1 MYKIVKTNSL
11 DISKINTTFETGGRF
26 GNMFIRN
33 FVAEYIAKKNN
44 LKITYEKYDLFEKLG
59 IKLFIGENTYD
70 ETLLITDDN
79 IDSIIFNDNIF
90 NTYASNRNIIFK
102 RHDYNPFSLPYHAW
116 CQTSSIVSYIRNVV
130 NCDNRIINNNPYKD
144 RYNKNN
150 DMFIHVRLG
159 DIVNYKYNVS
169 LNYYDSI
176 IQKILDSNNY
186 KNNPYFNNGVRYI
199 TSDSIDNIICK
210 TLINKY
216 NLKIYDT
223 DEIDTI
229 QFGST
234 CKNIILSNGT
244 YSWLLG
250 LLGFESNVHYPI
262 IKVKWHG
269 DIFIYPDWYKINY

>member
-1 MYKIVKTNSL
+1 MYKIVRTNSL
-11 DISKINTTFETGGRF
+11 DISKINTTFITGGRF
-26 GNMFIRN
+26 GNIFIRN

-44 LKITYEKYDLFEKLG
+44 LKMMYERYDQFEKLG

-70 ETLLITDDN
+70 ETLLITDEN

-90 NTYASNRNIIFK
+90 NTYASNRNIIF
-102 RHDYNPFSLPYHAW
+102 RQHDYNPFSLHDYAW

-130 NCDNRIINNNPYKD
+130 NSDNRVINNNPYKD
-144 RYNKNN
+144 RFNKNN
-150 DMFIHVRLG
+150 DLFIHVRLG
-159 DIVNYKYNVS
+159 DIINFNFNVS
-169 LNYYDSI
+169 INYYDSI
-176 IQKILDSNNY
+176 IQRILDSNNY
-186 KNNPYFNNGVRYI
+186 KNNPYFNSGERYI
-199 TSDSIDNIICK
+199 TSDSIDNIICQ

-216 NLKIYDT
+216 NLKIYNT

-234 CKNIILSNGT
+234 CQSIVLSHGT

-250 LLGFESNVHYPI
+250 LLSFGSNVHYPT

-269 DIFIYPDWYKINY
+269 NIFIYPDWHNVNY